1 MGKSIPREQ
10 RWSNVSNL
18 IMEETRITKDKKVMV
33 RGHLQRCR
41 KHKSEIRSNRLRE
54 V

>member
-1 MGKSIPREQ
+1 LPDGR
-10 RWSNVSNL
+10 NL
-18 IMEETRITKDKKVMV
+18 MTKEERTPKDKRVMV

-41 KHKSEIRSNRLRE
+41 KHKSEIRSSRLRK

>member
-1 MGKSIPREQ
+1 MIKEERIPE
-10 RWSNVSNL
+10 
-18 IMEETRITKDKKVMV
+18 DKKVMV

>member
-1 MGKSIPREQ
+1 MLIPRES
-10 RWSNVSNL
+10 RSPNGRNL
-18 IMEETRITKDKKVMV
+18 TMKEERIPKDKKIMI
-33 RGHLQRCR
+33 RGHLQGCR